1 MQGAVKID
9 ALVRIVERVSKEVI
23 MIKRSG
29 INRRQYDR
37 RQRNIPV
44 EIERRFLTDRHSG
57 IERRKL
63 V

>member
-44 EIERRFLTDRHSG
+44 EIERRFLTDRRSG